1 MDNCLHTF
9 DRSVGADE
17 LPRLFTCPFCYEPHP
32 LVREAAASLG
42 RYLSGRGDWTDELN
56 GGKMF
61 GVLIV
66 EDSAGTVGFLAA
78 FSGLLAGDNHHDYFV
93 PPVYDLLRP
102 DGYFKQEE
110 ACISDM
116 NRRINALEAS
126 TVRVKAREAYEKAR
140 REAAAALERARTEA
154 AERKAR
160 RQVRRQA
167 ATEAEKAGMIR
178 ESQFDKAELRRLRQ
192 RLDARVENAR
202 QEVET
207 FEAVLRSWR
216 AERHRRSAA
225 LQQRLFDS
233 YQLLSARGQTCSLYE
248 VFRREGRIPPGGA
261 GECAAPKL
269 LQYAYLHQLRPVAMG
284 EFWWGRSPQ
293 GEVRHHGHFYPSC
306 KSKCEPILRFMLDGL
321 AVEPN
326 PLVCP
331 SRTGQSLTV
340 VYEDEW
346 LLAVGKPAGLLSVDG
361 TMGLPS
367 VESELREMS
376 GGKMLWRVV
385 HRLDQDTSGLLLVAK
400 DAEALR
406 RMQAMFAGREVMKEY
421 EALLDGQPRQDAGY
435 IDLPLAPDWDD
446 RPRQM
451 VDREHGKPAQTG
463 FRVLTRGSGWARV
476 RFEPL
481 SGRTHQIRLHAAHSD
496 GLGAPI
502 RGDRLYGYPAD
513 RLYLHAARLVFRHP
527 MTGRQVDLRLSVP
540 F

>member
-9 DRSVGADE
+9 GRPVGTDE

-32 LVREAAASLG
+32 LVREAAVSVG
-42 RYLSGRGDWTDELN
+42 RYLSGWEEWADELDA
-56 GGKMF
+56 GKMF

-66 EDSAGTVGFLAA
+66 KDAKGIVGYLAA
-78 FSGLLAGDNHHDYFV
+78 FSGLLAGNNRHDYFV

-110 ACISDM
+110 ACISEL
-116 NRRINALEAS
+116 NRRICDLEAS
-126 TVRVKAREAYEKAR
+126 AGCIRAREVYERERGDAAATMEKAH
-140 REAAAALERARTEA
+140 AEA

-160 RQVRRQA
+160 RQVRRLT
-167 ATEAEKAGMIR
+167 ATEVEKADLIR
-178 ESQFDKAELRRLRQ
+178 ESQFDKAELRRLKQ
-192 RLDARVENAR
+192 RLAARVETAR
-202 QEVET
+202 QEAET
-207 FEAVLRSWR
+207 FDAVLHAWR

-225 LQQRLFDS
+225 LQQRLFSS
-233 YQLLSARGQTCSLYE
+233 YRLLSARGQACSLYE

-269 LQYAYLHQLRPVAMG
+269 LQYAYLHQLSPVAMG

-326 PLVCP
+326 PLLCP
-331 SRTGQSLTV
+331 VWPRQPLAV

-346 LLAVGKPAGLLSVDG
+346 LMAVGKPAGLLSVDG

-367 VESELREMS
+367 VESELRTMS
-376 GGKMLWRVV
+376 GGKAAWRVV

-400 DAEALR
+400 DVATLR
-406 RMQAMFAGREVMKEY
+406 RMQAMFAGREVTKEY
-421 EALLDGQPRQDAGY
+421 EALLDGLPSRDAGS
-435 IDLPLAPDWDD
+435 IDLPLAPDWND

-451 VDREHGKPAQTG
+451 VDSEQGKPAQTG

-476 RFEPL
+476 RFEPFT
-481 SGRTHQIRLHAAHSD
+481 GRTHQIRLHAAHTG

-502 RGDRLYGYPAD
+502 RGDRLYGHPAD
-513 RLYLHAARLVFRHP
+513 RLYLHAARLTFRHP
-527 MTGRQVDLRLSVP
+527 VTGRMVDLHLPVP